1 MIYISK
7 AKIWHIRNYSVIRVM
22 LFCNLCGLQG
32 EKSKNWLPSL
42 TLSYIVLAEGGKSTE
57 PKITH

>member
-7 AKIWHIRNYSVIRVM
+7 AKTWHIRNYSVIRVM
-22 LFCNLCGLQG
+22 LFCNLCIGYKG

-42 TLSYIVLAEGGKSTE
+42 TLSYIVLAEGRKE
-57 PKITH
+57 H